1 MKRKI
6 YISFICLGFA
16 CMVVTT
22 LISIGVFWH
31 SMQRQISQEMD
42 VYTMSIAT
50 AIEQTDY
57 PRQYLERV
65 TEQENGRLRIT
76 WINEEG
82 KVLFESEY
90 KGLME
95 NHLERPEVQGAIQ
108 NGKGTAVRNSQ
119 TLSKS
124 LYYEAQKLPDGTI
137 LRISIERDSIY
148 SHFLSILPIV
158 CGLLILAAFACIK
171 AARVLT
177 AQLLQPLRQT
187 VLMIQTISNTDAGSL
202 NQVPVVDQE
211 LQPLVS
217 KIYYQSKIIQENIHS
232 IEQQRNIIRL
242 MMENL
247 QEGVIMT
254 DHLYRILGINH
265 CAVTILRQKDGAS
278 LVGRPLEPLIP
289 DASWDEIHRST
300 HSDRVWEQKISCDDV
315 LYLLTVQSVYKDDEF
330 YGTMFVIDD
339 ITEQEQREQLR
350 REFTSNVSHELK
362 TPLTSIS
369 GFAEVLA
376 ARLFQNDD
384 DVVHFGSL
392 IQKEAKRLLGMIEEI
407 MHLTRIEEN
416 RECRPQEPVY
426 LQDIVNDIVEFMEPV
441 LIEKK
446 VTIRCDME
454 HVAFF
459 GDKGLI
465 REMAM
470 NLIDNAVKY
479 NFPGGHVYV
488 TVKDKGRSVD
498 FTVRDT
504 GIGIPEDKQ
513 KRIFERFYRVDTSR
527 SQKIGGSGLGLSIV
541 KHIAEYHGGTISLH
555 SKENSGTEITVH
567 FPVYQIKET

>member
-65 TEQENGRLRIT
+65 TEQEKGRLRIT

-108 NGKGTAVRNSQ
+108 NGKGTAVRNSR

-498 FTVRDT
+498 FTVLDT

>member
-65 TEQENGRLRIT
+65 TEQENGRLRVT
-76 WINEEG
+76 WINESG

-95 NHLERPEVQGAIQ
+95 NHLERPEVQEAIRS
-108 NGKGTAVRNSQ
+108 GKGTAVRDSR

-187 VLMIQTISNTDAGSL
+187 VVMMQTISNTEAGSL

-217 KIYYQSKIIQENIHS
+217 KIYYQSKIIQENIRS

-278 LVGRPLEPLIP
+278 LMGQPLEPLMP
-289 DASWDEIHRST
+289 DASWKEIHRST